1 MLIYRRTSILESSA
15 QTLVNTVNCV
25 GVMGKGLAHAF
36 KEREPRMFDAY
47 KAICDNG
54 ALVPGKLWLWR
65 GVNNWVLNFP
75 TKKHWRQPSKL
86 EWIEA
91 GLEKFVAAHQ
101 EQGIREIS
109 FPLLGCGNG
118 GLTWA
123 EVQPVMEHYL
133 KSVNIPVYVHD
144 FTVDVGLPEHMDLVA
159 HKMEQVVPAE
169 RSYDAFMRAVRVAVD
184 LTGEH
189 LVELGSGKPFSAVL
203 RNDDD
208 LILESDSISW
218 TFEAEALRGIW
229 VGLTNG
235 IVTPRQADSM
245 SGGGGTSLLSLLSI
259 LPQVRPIQIEEANSA
274 STEVAVELKPYMRRV
289 VDVPDAKPQRE
300 FAWH

>member
-1 MLIYRRTSILESSA
+1 MLIYRRTSLLESSA

-47 KAICDNG
+47 KTICDNG
-54 ALVPGKLWLWR
+54 ALAPGKLWLWR
-65 GVNNWVLNFP
+65 GTNNWVLNFP
-75 TKKHWRQPSKL
+75 TKKHWRNPSKL

-91 GLEKFVAAHQ
+91 GLEKFVVAHR

-118 GLTWA
+118 GLAWTD
-123 EVQPVMEHYL
+123 VQPVMEHYL
-133 KSVNIPVYVHD
+133 KSVNIPVYIHD
-144 FTVDVGLPEHMDLVA
+144 FTVDVGLPEHMDAVA

-169 RSYDAFMRAVRVAVD
+169 RSFDAFMRAVRVAID
-184 LTGEH
+184 LTGDH
-189 LVELGSGKPFSAVL
+189 LVELGTERPFSAAL
-203 RNDDD
+203 REEDE
-208 LILESDSISW
+208 LILQGETSSW
-218 TFEAEALRGIW
+218 RFEAEALRGIW

-235 IVTPRQADSM
+235 IVTPRQADCM
-245 SGGGGTSLLSLLSI
+245 SGGGGSSLLSLLSI

-274 STEVAVELKPYMRRV
+274 SAEVAVELKPYMRRV
-289 VDVPDAKPQRE
+289 VDVPDAEPQRE